1 MQTVLATLAIDRMA
15 ERLTMA
21 DGSFDRAL
29 YRSLN
34 NDHSLL
40 DEIMQ

>member
-1 MQTVLATLAIDRMA
+1 MA
-15 ERLTMA
+15 ERLTA
-21 DGSFDRAL
+21 KNGSFDRAL

-34 NDHSLL
+34 NDTSLL